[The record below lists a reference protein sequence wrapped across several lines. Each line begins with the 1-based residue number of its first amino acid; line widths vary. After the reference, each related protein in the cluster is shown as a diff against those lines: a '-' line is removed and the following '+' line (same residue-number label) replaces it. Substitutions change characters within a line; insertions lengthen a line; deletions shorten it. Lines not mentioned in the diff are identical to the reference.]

1 MVGDDGRQLHGQ
13 PRVPLEVHRVDLGVQ
28 RRGEV
33 RRRLEFCR
41 ELRNAR
47 RVGILRAR
55 RHEQG
60 LEPFVLLL
68 ALRAQDALPGHI
80 DVRHAALGA
89 ALPPHAKPRVLR
101 VRPAVVY
108 AGRAHAQMVPPALRR
123 PEVDGPQREIVGLE
137 ALHARRVGRP
147 DIEVAPRVVPAGR
160 GGVNGL
166 QLPGAR
172 GGCGVAVGGRTA
184 HGARPLVMSSVIS
197 WKKRCCSFGTPFSFR
212 STESSGFQGGSASPV
227 ASSSSSSP
235 PPPLPPLPPPAAVAE
250 RLSLLP
256 LPPPPPSPSAP
267 PPPRGAYGLVSSS
280 CGVSTEAT
288 YAS

>member
-1 MVGDDGRQLHGQ
+1 MRAACSVRSSRYCVSSFCEPSGMRAERTISSITSIVTAARWVMVGDDGRQLHGQ

-33 RRRLEFCR
+33 RRRLELCR

-101 VRPAVVY
+101 VRPAVGY

-123 PEVDGPQREIVGLE
+123 PEVDGPQREVVGLE

-166 QLPGAR
+166 
-172 GGCGVAVGGRTA
+172 
-184 HGARPLVMSSVIS
+184 
-197 WKKRCCSFGTPFSFR
+197 
-212 STESSGFQGGSASPV
+212 
-227 ASSSSSSP
+227 
-235 PPPLPPLPPPAAVAE
+235 
-250 RLSLLP
+250 
-256 LPPPPPSPSAP
+256 
-267 PPPRGAYGLVSSS
+267 
-280 CGVSTEAT
+280 
-288 YAS
+288 

>member
-1 MVGDDGRQLHGQ
+1 MRAACSVRSSRYCVSSFCEPSGMRAERTISSITSIVTAARWVMVGDDGRQLHGQ

-28 RRGEV
+28 RQGEV

-101 VRPAVVY
+101 VRPAVGY

-123 PEVDGPQREIVGLE
+123 PEVDGPQREVVGLE

-166 QLPGAR
+166 
-172 GGCGVAVGGRTA
+172 
-184 HGARPLVMSSVIS
+184 
-197 WKKRCCSFGTPFSFR
+197 
-212 STESSGFQGGSASPV
+212 
-227 ASSSSSSP
+227 
-235 PPPLPPLPPPAAVAE
+235 
-250 RLSLLP
+250 
-256 LPPPPPSPSAP
+256 
-267 PPPRGAYGLVSSS
+267 
-280 CGVSTEAT
+280 
-288 YAS
+288 